1 MTRLVG
7 AAYIYE
13 GVAPSREPGLFLS
26 AVAQEWDMP
35 LSGLVTLAIRRTVS
49 YSVTCGAVLTL
60 VSAML
65 GFADED
71 HVISTEQPRQS
82 SEIRN
87 SPEARGGA
95 ERGDVAAINNRSD
108 SQTNELSAEE
118 ALIAVAKEL
127 LPASSALVAQLTEM
141 ADHRFEQGQYTA
153 AEPFYRE
160 AVAICEQIHGRDAC
174 ETAAALASLSY
185 CVMVLGR
192 DAEAGQLC
200 KRLERVLRSNKD
212 AAPIEFSRACQLAAF
227 VYCNLGRRLEAE
239 ESATKALEICER
251 VQGDHAIETGD
262 ALVCLG
268 LIFCRHNKLAD
279 AEPLLKRALAIYEQS
294 GGTEDISSVVTRVIL
309 GVMYWN
315 AGRHAEA
322 EAAFRQPLR
331 FFENAFGATHPNT
344 AQLLD
349 QVAINAY
356 FMGDYVRAEQLAERA
371 MRIHM
376 KALGPSH
383 PTTGACL
390 INLSVIQAARG
401 KWLEAAELRDRGQ
414 RAMSRQFDAALASLL
429 PSEQVAFLSA
439 EYAIAFHS
447 ALSTGLLQAES
458 PRVQK
463 LSAGWLVN
471 GKGAGFRALSQ
482 QALLS
487 KCAAAPETAELAKKL
502 SAIRGGISDI
512 AQKAMLGID
521 SEACAKQLL
530 DLQADEKRIVREIG
544 GQFAA
549 ISQAYSW
556 IDIDRVR
563 ENIPPGRVLVDCAR
577 FEIFDFTAQGKGN
590 EWKPA
595 RYAAWV
601 IPPKGMGE
609 IAVLDLG
616 LASDI
621 DEKVGAYRAAM
632 QEARGAKD
640 EVASVNELAAE
651 KRLLDAARSLAKL
664 ILHPVLEAI
673 QSNTAAANTKE
684 LVFSPDGELWLVP
697 WAALPLKDDRYAIEQ
712 FAIRTVTS
720 AHDLVP
726 HQRARVE
733 PARSI
738 VFADPDFD
746 VVDDVRDLTSTVATV
761 GAAGHAAQAIAT
773 RSSKA
778 IEKAHRLPGTAHEAR
793 LVAPAIATL
802 TGCKPTIYD
811 GALAG
816 ERIAKQAE
824 RPRVLLFST
833 HAFVLPDQQMSKRD
847 VGLAKLSHPRVRSFA
862 AAATP
867 EGDRIESPLV
877 RCGLLLSGC
886 NTPPEELPDGI
897 DDGRLTGLE
906 ILGMD
911 LYGTELVVLS
921 ACDTG
926 LGKVQY
932 GEGVAGLRQAFMLA
946 GAESVVASLWQ
957 VTDAETADLISGFF
971 SNLAAKMPRPEALR
985 QAQLEIIAERRREK
999 GAAHPFYW
1007 AAFGITGR

>member
-1 MTRLVG
+1 M
-7 AAYIYE
+7 
-13 GVAPSREPGLFLS
+13 
-26 AVAQEWDMP
+26 
-35 LSGLVTLAIRRTVS
+35 
-49 YSVTCGAVLTL
+49 
-60 VSAML
+60 
-65 GFADED
+65 
-71 HVISTEQPRQS
+71 
-82 SEIRN
+82 
-87 SPEARGGA
+87 
-95 ERGDVAAINNRSD
+95 GDA
-108 SQTNELSAEE
+108 
-118 ALIAVAKEL
+118 
-127 LPASSALVAQLTEM
+127 
-141 ADHRFEQGQYTA
+141 RFEQGQYSA
-153 AEPFYRE
+153 AEPLYRE
-160 AVAICEQIHGRDAC
+160 ALAILEQIHGQKAHQ
-174 ETAAALASLSY
+174 TAAALASLAT

-192 DAEAGQLC
+192 DTEAAQLC
-200 KRLERVLRSNKD
+200 ERLDGVITSTNGANSYERVEAL
-212 AAPIEFSRACQLAAF
+212 QLAAF
-227 VYCNLGRRLEAE
+227 VYCGLGRREEAQH
-239 ESATKALEICER
+239 AAKNALEICE
-251 VQGDHAIETGD
+251 QLKGGQATETGD
-262 ALVCLG
+262 ALVALG
-268 LIFCRHNKLAD
+268 LIRCQQKQFGD
-279 AEPLLKRALAIYEQS
+279 AERLIQRALTIY
-294 GGTEDISSVVTRVIL
+294 DRNL
-309 GVMYWN
+309 GVGSESSGVTHCALGSLYWN
-315 AGRHAEA
+315 AGKHIEAEKALRHA
-322 EAAFRQPLR
+322 LK
-331 FFENAFGATHPNT
+331 FFEDALGANHPHVAVVLN
-344 AQLLD
+344 QL
-349 QVAINAY
+349 AINAH
-356 FMGDYVRAEQLAERA
+356 FMGSYARAEHLAERA
-371 MRIHM
+371 LRIQI
-376 KALGPSH
+376 KALGAGHPS
-383 PTTGACL
+383 TAGCL
-390 INLSVIQAARG
+390 INLSVIHAARG
-401 KWLEAAELRDRGQ
+401 SWLEAAELRDRGQ
-414 RAMSRQFDAALASLL
+414 RAISRQFDAALASLL

-458 PRVQK
+458 PRIEK

-487 KCAAAPETAELAKKL
+487 KCAAAPQTAELAKKL
-502 SAIRGGISDI
+502 SAIRGGISDA

-530 DLQADEKRIVREIG
+530 DLQAAEKRIVREIG

-549 ISQAYSW
+549 ISQAHLW
-556 IDIDRVR
+556 IDIDSVR
-563 ENIPPGRVLVDCAR
+563 GNIPPGCVLVDCAR
-577 FEIFDFTAQGKGN
+577 FEVFDFTAQGKGN

-609 IAVLDLG
+609 IAILDLG

-621 DEKVGAYRAAM
+621 DEKVGVYRAAM
-632 QEARGAKD
+632 QEARGARS
-640 EVASVNELAAE
+640 EMANVNELAAE
-651 KRLLDAARSLAKL
+651 KRLRDAARPLAKL
-664 ILHPVLEAI
+664 ILQPMLDAI
-673 QSNTAAANTKE
+673 ESNTAAANTKE

-726 HQRARVE
+726 HQRDRVE
-733 PARSI
+733 PAQSI

-746 VVDDVRDLTSTVATV
+746 VADDVRDVTTTVATGGSV
-761 GAAGHAAQAIAT
+761 GHVAQAIAT
-773 RSSKA
+773 RSRKA
-778 IEKAHRLPGTAHEAR
+778 IEKAHRLPGTAHEAK

-802 TGCKPTIYD
+802 TGCKPTIYA
-811 GALAG
+811 GAQAREG
-816 ERIAKQAE
+816 IAKQVE

-847 VGLAKLSHPRVRSFA
+847 VELAKLSHPRVRSFA
-862 AAATP
+862 TAATP

-886 NTPPEELPDGI
+886 NTSPEELSDGV
-897 DDGRLTGLE
+897 DDGKLTGLE

-932 GEGVAGLRQAFMLA
+932 GEGVAGLRQAFLLA
-946 GAESVVASLWQ
+946 GADSVVASLWQ
-957 VTDAETADLISGFF
+957 VTDAETADLMSGFF

>member
-1 MTRLVG
+1 MT
-7 AAYIYE
+7 
-13 GVAPSREPGLFLS
+13 
-26 AVAQEWDMP
+26 
-35 LSGLVTLAIRRTVS
+35 LSGLVALAMHRTVP
-49 YSVTCGAVLTL
+49 YSVTCGVILTL
-60 VSAML
+60 LSAMR

-71 HVISTEQPRQS
+71 HIISAEQRRQS
-82 SEIRN
+82 SEIPN
-87 SPEARGGA
+87 SPEARGGT
-95 ERGDVAAINNRSD
+95 ERSDVAAINNRSHGRM
-108 SQTNELSAEE
+108 NELPAEE

-127 LPASSALVAQLTEM
+127 LPPSSALAAQLTEM

-160 AVAICEQIHGRDAC
+160 AVAICEQIHGPDAR
-174 ETAAALASLSY
+174 ETAVVLASLSC

-192 DAEAGQLC
+192 DAEAEQLC

-212 AAPIEFSRACQLAAF
+212 AAPREFSKAMQLAAF
-227 VYCNLGRRLEAE
+227 VYSNLGRRLEAE
-239 ESATKALEICER
+239 ETATKALEMCER
-251 VQGDHAIETGD
+251 VQGDQVSETGD
-262 ALVCLG
+262 ALVCLS

-294 GGTEDISSVVTRVIL
+294 DGTADFSSFFTRAAL
-309 GVMYWN
+309 GAMYWK

-322 EAAFRQPLR
+322 EAAFRQTLR
-331 FFENAFGATHPNT
+331 FFEETFGATHPNT

-349 QVAINAY
+349 QVANNAY
-356 FMGDYVRAEQLAERA
+356 FMGEYARAEQLAERA
-371 MRIHM
+371 LRIHM

-390 INLSVIQAARG
+390 INLSVIHAARG
-401 KWLEAAELRDRGQ
+401 KWLEAAELRERGQ
-414 RAMSRQFDAALASLL
+414 RVMSRQFDGALASLL
-429 PSEQVAFLSA
+429 PSEQVAFLNA
-439 EYAIAFHS
+439 EYAIGFHS

-458 PRVQK
+458 PRIQK

-502 SAIRGGISDI
+502 DAVRGGISDA

-530 DLQADEKRIVREIG
+530 DLQAAEKRIVREIG

-549 ISQAYSW
+549 ISQACLW
-556 IDIDRVR
+556 IDIDSVR
-563 ENIPPGRVLVDCAR
+563 ENIPPECVLVDCAR
-577 FEIFDFTAQGKGN
+577 FEVFDFTAQSKGN

-601 IPPKGMGE
+601 IPPKGLGE
-609 IAVLDLG
+609 IAILDLG

-621 DEKVGAYRAAM
+621 DEKVEVYRAAM

-640 EVASVNELAAE
+640 DMANVNELAAE
-651 KRLLDAARSLAKL
+651 KRLLDAARPLAKS
-664 ILHPVLEAI
+664 ILQPVIDAI
-673 QSNTAAANTKE
+673 ESNTAAANTKE
-684 LVFSPDGELWLVP
+684 LIFSPDGELWLVP

-720 AHDLVP
+720 AHELVP
-726 HQRARVE
+726 HQRERVE
-733 PARSI
+733 PAQSI
-738 VFADPDFD
+738 VFADPAFD
-746 VVDDVRDLTSTVATV
+746 VVDEAHDLKTTAATA
-761 GAAGHAAQAIAT
+761 GSAGHLTQAIAT

-778 IEKAHRLPGTAHEAR
+778 IEKAHRLPGTAHEAK
-793 LVAPAIATL
+793 LVAPAIATV
-802 TGCKPTIYD
+802 TGCKPTIYT
-811 GALAG
+811 GAQAREG
-816 ERIAKQAE
+816 IAKQVE

-833 HAFVLPDQQMSKRD
+833 HAFVYPDQQMSKQD
-847 VGLAKLSHPRVRSFA
+847 VELAKLSHPRVRSIA

-867 EGDRIESPLV
+867 EGDRIENPLV

-886 NTPPEELPDGI
+886 NTPPEEIADGVE
-897 DDGRLTGLE
+897 DGRLTGLE

-926 LGKVQY
+926 LGKVQC
-932 GEGVAGLRQAFMLA
+932 GEGVAGLRQAFLLA

-957 VTDAETADLISGFF
+957 VTDAETADLMSGFF

-985 QAQLEIIAERRREK
+985 QAQLEIIAERRRDK